1 MEVSQEDMAKY
12 QLLLKKEIEFKEG
25 NRRRASK
32 YYQKTYKIKDSNTE
46 EEKERIKKNKE
57 RRSLMD
63 KEKYANNKEFYKA
76 KQREYRDNKIRRQ
89 LDEIINNNNII
100 SPL

>member
-32 YYQKTYKIKDSNTE
+32 KLIKLKIVIQKKKKKELKKIK
-46 EEKERIKKNKE
+46 KGVALWIKKNMLITKNFI
-57 RRSLMD
+57 RL
-63 KEKYANNKEFYKA
+63 NKE
-76 KQREYRDNKIRRQ
+76 NI
-89 LDEIINNNNII
+89 EIIKLGDN
-100 SPL
+100 